1 MDEAFDRLLAVV
13 RRGGADRETARV
25 RLLELFETVGT
36 SDPRVLTAR
45 RNLMA
50 ALF

>member
-1 MDEAFDRLLAVV
+1 MV
-13 RRGGADRETARV
+13 RTAGGADRDAARV
-25 RLLELFETVGT
+25 RLLELFETVGPA
-36 SDPRVLTAR
+36 DPRVLAAR